1 MEATDATP
9 KILSAAELLAADD
22 LPERMIFVP
31 QWQGSV
37 RVRALS
43 LAQQDHIR
51 KSAMSGGKLDNE
63 KMQTLMVIHCMT
75 EPRLTEADYDRLRQ
89 KNAFALDLVAAE
101 IMELSGI
108 SSDAL
113 RRARASFLS
122 GAEGPGVVSAGRG
135 AGVPVFAGAD
145 AENDGRG
152 IDPAADDGGMGG
164 VGSVPGSGE

>member
-1 MEATDATP
+1 MKDELRSLTVV
-9 KILSAAELLAADD
+9 AAVIRNRLGEVLLTRR
-22 LPERMIFVP
+22 PEGRHMGGLWEFP
-31 QWQGSV
+31 
-37 RVRALS
+37 
-43 LAQQDHIR
+43 
-51 KSAMSGGKLDNE
+51 GGKLDNE
-63 KMQTLMVIHCMT
+63 KMQTLMIIHCMT
-75 EPRLTEADYDRLRQ
+75 DPRLTEADYDRLRQ

-145 AENDGRG
+145 PENDGRG